1 MRKLTIND
9 LDLKGKKVLMRVDFN
24 VPLDENQNVRNDARI
39 VAALPSIKKI
49 LESGGAAIL
58 MSHLGRPKG
67 EAKEEFRLTPA
78 AKRLSELLGQDVI
91 MAPDSIGPEVEKM
104 AAELKMG
111 EVMLLENLRFHKEEK
126 KNNPEFAKKLAQLGD
141 AYVND
146 AFGTAHRAHAS
157 TEGVTNFFDQA
168 ACGYLIQKE
177 LKYLAGAIDNPVHP
191 FIAIM
196 GGAKISGKIDV
207 IQNLFDKVDAIL
219 VGGGMTYTFFKAMGY
234 EIGASLLEED
244 KIELAKKLIDE
255 AKAKGVEL
263 ILPVDH
269 VIAEKFAADAANKIV
284 PANVIED
291 GWLGVDLGP
300 KTIELFKAKIMTAKT
315 VVWNGPMGVF
325 EFDAFAKGTNA
336 VAATLA
342 EATQE
347 KGVTSIIGGGDSAAA
362 IAKAGLQDK
371 VSHVSTGG
379 GASLE
384 LMGGITLPGIAAL
397 SEIED

>member
-1 MRKLTIND
+1 
-9 LDLKGKKVLMRVDFN
+9 
-24 VPLDENQNVRNDARI
+24 
-39 VAALPSIKKI
+39 
-49 LESGGAAIL
+49 
-58 MSHLGRPKG
+58 
-67 EAKEEFRLTPA
+67 
-78 AKRLSELLGQDVI
+78 
-91 MAPDSIGPEVEKM
+91 
-104 AAELKMG
+104 
-111 EVMLLENLRFHKEEK
+111 
-126 KNNPEFAKKLAQLGD
+126 
-141 AYVND
+141 
-146 AFGTAHRAHAS
+146 
-157 TEGVTNFFDQA
+157 
-168 ACGYLIQKE
+168 
-177 LKYLAGAIDNPVHP
+177 
-191 FIAIM
+191 M

-207 IQNLFDKVDAIL
+207 IQNLFDKVDTIL

-269 VIAEKFAADAANKIV
+269 VIAEKFAADAASKV
-284 PANVIED
+284 VAADVIED

-300 KTIELFKAKIMTAKT
+300 KTIALFKEKIMAAKT

-336 VAATLA
+336 VAAALA

-384 LMGGITLPGIAAL
+384 LMGGINLPGIAAL
-397 SEIED
+397 TEIDD